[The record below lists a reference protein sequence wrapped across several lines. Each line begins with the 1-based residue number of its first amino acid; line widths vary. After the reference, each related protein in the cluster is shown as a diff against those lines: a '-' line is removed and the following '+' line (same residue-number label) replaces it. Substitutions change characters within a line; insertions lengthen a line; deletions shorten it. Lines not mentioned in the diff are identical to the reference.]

1 MKTSLEWKMLDK
13 AKSYKPGSRKYM
25 LCLTEKFPIPSFKLT
40 LLNSRSEL
48 VTKPKHENKFYL
60 NNSKDIPP

>member
-13 AKSYKPGSRKYM
+13 AKSYKPASRKYM

-48 VTKPKHENKFYL
+48 VTKRKHENKFYL